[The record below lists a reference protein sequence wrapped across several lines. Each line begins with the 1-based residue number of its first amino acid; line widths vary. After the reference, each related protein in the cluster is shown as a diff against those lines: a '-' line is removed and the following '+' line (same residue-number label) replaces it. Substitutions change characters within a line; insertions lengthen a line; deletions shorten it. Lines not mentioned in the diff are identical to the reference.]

1 MRLDTERR
9 HGRHGSGRCKQS
21 RSSCLHFVVRAQ
33 VSCEWLCAWHGHF
46 TWRTMRSTANESFI
60 NSLWARIIV
69 NGGSGRRWAACG
81 GVIAN
86 GSVALGRC
94 SWAAA
99 SNERAALSLQRW
111 QLPTDQRQLLIELR
125 RHAARH
131 GGSLQRLRERSAA
144 WSQPQCP
151 SRAMW
156 LPLSANSGQ
165 RRAGEGAGGPAS
177 AAVPSCP
184 SWSRSSAQLPQD
196 RCTTAARSGIGALG
210 TRGARVWPPWAAGQC
225 ADGSFRPRRAWI
237 EALLAWAL
245 GFTSRARRRAR

>member
-1 MRLDTERR
+1 M
-9 HGRHGSGRCKQS
+9 
-21 RSSCLHFVVRAQ
+21 
-33 VSCEWLCAWHGHF
+33 
-46 TWRTMRSTANESFI
+46 
-60 NSLWARIIV
+60 
-69 NGGSGRRWAACG
+69 
-81 GVIAN
+81 
-86 GSVALGRC
+86 
-94 SWAAA
+94 AAA
-99 SNERAALSLQRW
+99 DRPAAA
-111 QLPTDQRQLLIELR
+111 LIELR
-125 RHAARH
+125 RHAGRH

-237 EALLAWAL
+237 EALLPHVTIKPAINQCAFSIAGHAAEEWGRDDATVAACKHHNITFEAYSPL
-245 GFTSRARRRAR
+245 GAQHSRSSHPNPNPITFE